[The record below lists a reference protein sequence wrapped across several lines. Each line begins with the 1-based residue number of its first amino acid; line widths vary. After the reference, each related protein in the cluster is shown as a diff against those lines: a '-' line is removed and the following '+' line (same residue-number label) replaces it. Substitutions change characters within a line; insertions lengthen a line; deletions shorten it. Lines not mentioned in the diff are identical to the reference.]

1 MAVKKTASP
10 KKCGKS
16 EKPARKSGGAK
27 KKSPKSVSGRKTGP
41 ANKAGVK
48 SVLAKNP
55 SPKKK
60 ASAKQVMAKKESPIK
75 RAAAKKNCSKKIIQ
89 QAEEKKVNT
98 AEKKEFLVEASAWLE
113 NEGGKNPTVE
123 VKIRPLVEVAEKD
136 LRIGLHG
143 MTDDDQW
150 GGFCGSDKTPKNVGD
165 GWFQVGFTF
174 EEIAKIPQDVGK
186 VYPVIFF
193 TPDGDYEKAWFKT
206 DGVDASNNNLVVSLP
221 RRSRSIL
228 ESTQVSGS
236 GMELYLSHNP
246 YRIATVFRIDDK
258 NCDAPWF
265 TELSCAGGSPARLQM
280 WIGQFFDKLHEAYP
294 AKERFYLTYKGTS
307 ADCRDVAEE
316 ASLASKRLGIEIRV
330 ISEPCGDPESKFRSL
345 RKLYREAITGPY
357 EDFHKLEL
365 NGDFKKIEDR
375 LLSVSIMAPMKNG
388 KSTLLNAILG
398 QELLPNATQRCT
410 AKISYIEH
418 SEGMEGFEA
427 KSIDEKGASSE
438 YLPCDIGVLRKWNS
452 EDSIR
457 HVRIRGSLPGVKVDD
472 YRLQFVDTPGPDSA
486 VHKEDQITIERFL
499 NDNSLPMVCYI
510 VDRIN
515 TAEEKYLSR
524 LKEHMSR
531 FGKQSADR
539 FIFVVSRMDQVE
551 ISKGDSKDENAI
563 KTKIED
569 IKSDLRRLGI
579 MNPRIFPVSAKIALK
594 AREYRL
600 LDEDYR
606 EEARDDIKKF
616 WRGLRRI
623 DSTLLDYTSVG
634 SAIKN
639 KIEAEI
645 TEIKKKIDED
655 QIQLEDNLRIAELLS
670 GVPALE
676 MAIEEYVTK
685 YSVPA
690 RIYDAATIFDAG
702 IKKANAVDL
711 LVNEVDSRQTSLA
724 TIGENIEKL
733 RHFLSKGEGAQEMR
747 TTKFPEKWVESAT
760 LKKELSS
767 AEHDFDIQIREEL
780 SNWNPQTRDKDG
792 NITPE
797 EARSLVKEFIGFMD
811 KLSATMLAVYSN
823 HVDSDARAGFKKLKA
838 DYEDKIQEI
847 LGEMPPELQE
857 FLDKVSFVLKPNA
870 SMQFDTDALI
880 TKTTEKYIHHFR
892 REVTMEKDG
901 FWNAFWSVLPFT
913 DTDTEDSEERE
924 KTVEHVNYLELKSG
938 VKREA
943 SLIIQDGVTK
953 AEAAAAEQYKK
964 LRELMM
970 KQFDSID
977 TALVEFEEE
986 LKRNLSAEE
995 GQKKKIEEYSKVLD
1009 WVKKFQEKLDHV
1021 LDLEA

>member
-1 MAVKKTASP
+1 MAAKKVVSA
-10 KKCGKS
+10 KKCGNNR
-16 EKPARKSGGAK
+16 KPANKSGGTK
-27 KKSPKSVSGRKTGP
+27 KKSPKSALGKKAGL
-41 ANKAGVK
+41 AAKAGVK
-48 SVLAKNP
+48 SVLAKKP
-55 SPKKK
+55 SQKKK
-60 ASAKQVMAKKESPIK
+60 ASVKHVLAKKVSPMK
-75 RAAAKKNCSKKIIQ
+75 RAAAKKDCSKKIVQ

-98 AEKKEFLVEASAWLE
+98 TEKKEFLVEATAWLE
-113 NEGGKNPTVE
+113 NEVGKNPTVE
-123 VKIRPLVEVAEKD
+123 VKIRPLVEVDEKD

-143 MTDDDQW
+143 MTDDNQW
-150 GGFCGSDKTPKNVGD
+150 GGFCGSDKTPKSVG
-165 GWFQVGFTF
+165 GGSFQVGFTF
-174 EEIAKIPQDVGK
+174 EEIAKIPQDVGR
-186 VYPVIFF
+186 VYPLIFF
-193 TPDGDYEKAWFKT
+193 TPDGDYETAWFKT
-206 DGVDASNNNLVVSLP
+206 DGVDALNNNLVVSLP

-228 ESTQVSGS
+228 ESTQIIGS

-265 TELSCAGGSPARLQM
+265 TELSCADGSPARLQM

-551 ISKGDSKDENAI
+551 ISKGDSKE
-563 KTKIED
+563 
-569 IKSDLRRLGI
+569 
-579 MNPRIFPVSAKIALK
+579 
-594 AREYRL
+594 
-600 LDEDYR
+600 
-606 EEARDDIKKF
+606 
-616 WRGLRRI
+616 
-623 DSTLLDYTSVG
+623 
-634 SAIKN
+634 
-639 KIEAEI
+639 
-645 TEIKKKIDED
+645 
-655 QIQLEDNLRIAELLS
+655 
-670 GVPALE
+670 
-676 MAIEEYVTK
+676 
-685 YSVPA
+685 
-690 RIYDAATIFDAG
+690 
-702 IKKANAVDL
+702 
-711 LVNEVDSRQTSLA
+711 
-724 TIGENIEKL
+724 
-733 RHFLSKGEGAQEMR
+733 
-747 TTKFPEKWVESAT
+747 
-760 LKKELSS
+760 
-767 AEHDFDIQIREEL
+767 
-780 SNWNPQTRDKDG
+780 
-792 NITPE
+792 
-797 EARSLVKEFIGFMD
+797 
-811 KLSATMLAVYSN
+811 
-823 HVDSDARAGFKKLKA
+823 
-838 DYEDKIQEI
+838 
-847 LGEMPPELQE
+847 
-857 FLDKVSFVLKPNA
+857 
-870 SMQFDTDALI
+870 
-880 TKTTEKYIHHFR
+880 
-892 REVTMEKDG
+892 
-901 FWNAFWSVLPFT
+901 
-913 DTDTEDSEERE
+913 
-924 KTVEHVNYLELKSG
+924 
-938 VKREA
+938 
-943 SLIIQDGVTK
+943 
-953 AEAAAAEQYKK
+953 
-964 LRELMM
+964 
-970 KQFDSID
+970 
-977 TALVEFEEE
+977 
-986 LKRNLSAEE
+986 
-995 GQKKKIEEYSKVLD
+995 
-1009 WVKKFQEKLDHV
+1009 
-1021 LDLEA
+1021 